1 MPGFDSGD
9 REFGQS
15 AHVFQSGQ
23 LGSGGSEDSVRQGIA
38 GNALDELL
46 PACFTRP
53 CSGSSE
59 SFEEQGHSLC
69 AGVVVTGKLV
79 RPDIA

>member
-23 LGSGGSEDSVRQGIA
+23 LGSGGSEDSACQAIA

-59 SFEEQGHSLC
+59 SFEEQGLC